1 MTETTIH
8 YDGLIKVEFDPG
20 EHVYKVSQR
29 LSVETPNEWS
39 EPRKVNGVT
48 TPIGDHTPKPWL
60 AAWAVKVGAEAAT
73 QYLADNYLSAG
84 KLPGGDPEFYFK
96 VNEWPNVIKAFKGAH
111 RTRLRSAGD
120 VGTLVHAWC
129 EKYALATIPGSGVS
143 RGEPVPDHPEAK
155 LACAAFVEWM
165 DRNHVIFEHVE
176 RRIYHIEYDYCG
188 TVDGIAW
195 VNDERCVID
204 LKTSGH
210 INQGMHMQTAA
221 YAEAYMREFP
231 FGERFAKRLIL
242 RLPKTGEPFEIA
254 ESSDKDDFVAFKNA
268 LNLNRY
274 WNLKQA
280 EEKAKKKEKK

>member
-20 EHVYKVSQR
+20 EHVYEVSQR
-29 LSVETPNEWS
+29 LSVETPDEWS

-60 AAWAVKVGAEAAT
+60 SAWAVKVGAEAASEMYAKMGEGT
-73 QYLADNYLSAG
+73 DIG
-84 KLPGGDPEFYFK
+84 KDD
-96 VNEWPNVIKAFKGAH
+96 WDAIIKAFKGAH

-129 EKYALATIPGSGVS
+129 ESYAKATIPGSGVS

-176 RRIYHIEYDYCG
+176 RRVYHIDYDYAG

-221 YAEAYMREFP
+221 YAAAYMREFP
-231 FGERFAKRLIL
+231 FGERFNKRLIL

-254 ESSDKDDFVAFKNA
+254 ESSDPDDFVAFRNA
-268 LNLNRY
+268 LDLNRY
-274 WNLKQA
+274 WNQKQA
-280 EEKAKKKEKK
+280 AEKAMKKEKK